1 MKLFNLLILNNKG
14 GKYAVVDI
22 KKRIREVYIK
32 GDNESAYAAYRAITG
47 ADIKESWRVVKP
59 WIREWGGKDQCQKQ
73 S

>member
-1 MKLFNLLILNNKG
+1 MRLFNLLILNNKG

-32 GDNESAYAAYRAITG
+32 GDNEAAYLAYRNITG
-47 ADIKESWRVVKP
+47 ATISESWRVVKP
-59 WIREWGGKDQCQKQ
+59 WLREWGGKDQCQTQ